1 MLLLLLL
8 GAVLLSADSQLSAGR
23 HTGVCKACGVA
34 GMDGSESDEIEEI
47 KVEPVARAETSGVAA
62 QAEQSGAATDKKALP
77 KTVQRCVPAVPA

>member
-1 MLLLLLL
+1 
-8 GAVLLSADSQLSAGR
+8 
-23 HTGVCKACGVA
+23 
-34 GMDGSESDEIEEI
+34 MDGSESDEIEEI